1 MKLTHSS
8 FYYKEKRTKTVEH
21 NLLKRLEAICME
33 CPGYGY
39 RRVTYQLHRENIKV
53 NHKKVLRLMK
63 ENDLLCRM
71 KRRWVKTTQ
80 SGHNLRVYPNLVK
93 GLVIDRINQVWLT
106 DITYIRI
113 KKGFVYLAA
122 VLDAYSRR
130 VIGHHLSAGL
140 DTDLVLKALG
150 MAIRQRKPGSGVI
163 HHSDQG
169 IQYASNDYVAELAQ
183 NGFRISMSRKG
194 NPYDNATAE
203 SFFKTLKYE
212 EVYLNDYQTEDD
224 VWERIPF
231 FIEEVYNQ
239 KRLHSALG
247 YRPPA
252 EFENRLVNQPIFKEE
267 PSNGSQTLLTCSV
280 QS

>member
-130 VIGHHLSAGL
+130 VIGHHP
-140 DTDLVLKALG
+140 
-150 MAIRQRKPGSGVI
+150 IRR
-163 HHSDQG
+163 
-169 IQYASNDYVAELAQ
+169 
-183 NGFRISMSRKG
+183 
-194 NPYDNATAE
+194 T
-203 SFFKTLKYE
+203 
-212 EVYLNDYQTEDD
+212 
-224 VWERIPF
+224 
-231 FIEEVYNQ
+231 
-239 KRLHSALG
+239 G
-247 YRPPA
+247 YRPRPEGTRDGNKA
-252 EFENRLVNQPIFKEE
+252 KETRQWCHSSLRPGNPVCLE
-267 PSNGSQTLLTCSV
+267 
-280 QS
+280 